1 MNNKD
6 VRMTTHY
13 YLNDVLSGIFSTCH
27 ETGHSIYEQQIDDS
41 ISKTRVLAGGSSMGI
56 HEAQS
61 RLYEN
66 ILCKLKEFTDII
78 YDILESFHK
87 LDITKDEFYILV
99 NEVKHQTIRIES
111 DELTYPM
118 HVLIRYEIEK
128 EIFSTLDE
136 DVDVDSLADKWNS
149 LYEKYLYIKPENDK
163 IGILQDSHWAGGLF
177 GYFPS
182 YALGSAYASQMY
194 NAMLK
199 EVDVAGD
206 IRSKDFSNINK
217 FLKEKIHKYGESKT
231 PAELIKICTNQEFDE
246 NQYIDYLIE
255 KYKKIYNVED

>member
-1 MNNKD
+1 
-6 VRMTTHY
+6 
-13 YLNDVLSGIFSTCH
+13 
-27 ETGHSIYEQQIDDS
+27 
-41 ISKTRVLAGGSSMGI
+41 
-56 HEAQS
+56 
-61 RLYEN
+61 
-66 ILCKLKEFTDII
+66 
-78 YDILESFHK
+78 
-87 LDITKDEFYILV
+87 
-99 NEVKHQTIRIES
+99 
-111 DELTYPM
+111 M

-128 EIFSTLDE
+128 EIFFSTLDE

-206 IRSKDFSNINK
+206 IKVKI
-217 FLKEKIHKYGESKT
+217 FLI
-231 PAELIKICTNQEFDE
+231 
-246 NQYIDYLIE
+246 
-255 KYKKIYNVED
+255 